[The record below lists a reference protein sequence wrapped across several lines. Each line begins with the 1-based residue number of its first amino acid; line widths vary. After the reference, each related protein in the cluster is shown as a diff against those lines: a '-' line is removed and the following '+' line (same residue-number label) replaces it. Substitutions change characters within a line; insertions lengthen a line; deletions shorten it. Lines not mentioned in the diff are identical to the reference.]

1 MKRIR
6 VASDLLNQSSSQP
19 PSNWNL
25 ESGYSDLMNFDSYPK
40 RIWNSGPQ
48 ASLSVHLRVVEN
60 DTDAMCGGGVQ
71 GFTIVFHP
79 PNELPQVD
87 KEFSY
92 VSLGKAVIF
101 TIKPD
106 QIKPQETIDT
116 YCPDQRNCFFDRER
130 ELKFFREYTR
140 YNCELECLSNFTLA
154 KCGCVK
160 FSMPR
165 TVKISN

>member
-1 MKRIR
+1 M
-6 VASDLLNQSSSQP
+6 SSNQP

-25 ESGYSDLMNFDSYPK
+25 EQGYSDLRSVDSYPR
-40 RIWNSGPQ
+40 RIWNSGSQ
-48 ASLSVHLRVVEN
+48 ASLNVNLRVIEN

-79 PNELPQVD
+79 PNEPPQVD
-87 KEFSY
+87 KQFLY

-101 TIKPD
+101 TIKPE
-106 QIKPQETIDT
+106 QIKPQDTIAS
-116 YCPDQRNCFFDRER
+116 YNPNQRNCYFDRER
-130 ELKFFREYTR
+130 KLKYFREYTQ

-165 TVKISN
+165 TVQT

>member
-1 MKRIR
+1 MKSI
-6 VASDLLNQSSSQP
+6 
-19 PSNWNL
+19 
-25 ESGYSDLMNFDSYPK
+25 DSYPR
-40 RIWNSGPQ
+40 RIWNSGSQ
-48 ASLSVHLRVVEN
+48 ASLNVNLRVVEN
-60 DTDAMCGGGVQ
+60 DTDAMCGGGVE

-87 KEFSY
+87 KQFLY

-101 TIKPD
+101 TIKPE
-106 QIKPQETIDT
+106 QIKPIDAIST
-116 YCPDQRNCFFDRER
+116 YTPNQRNCFYNRER
-130 ELKFFREYTR
+130 KLKFFREYTQ

-165 TVKISN
+165 AVQLNFICSIALEN